1 MGFEPTFTES
11 CSGALTD
18 WALRL
23 WVQLALKADLVQLLQ
38 FHLLFLVFKNKKS
51 NTDEL
56 EGKIMTEFVGLRA
69 KIRSYLLDDGS
80 EHKKA
85 KRTKKCVIKREFR
98 SQNYKDCNFN
108 NKTILKSQ

>member
-1 MGFEPTFTES
+1 
-11 CSGALTD
+11 
-18 WALRL
+18 
-23 WVQLALKADLVQLLQ
+23 
-38 FHLLFLVFKNKKS
+38 
-51 NTDEL
+51 
-56 EGKIMTEFVGLRA
+56 MTEFVGLRA

-98 SQNYKDCNFN
+98 SQNYKDCNLN